1 MFPPNIIGS
10 PDSPDP
16 ITITLL
22 LFDSESLIVASIPLS
37 FRILVVNDELN
48 ILFASALPWASILT
62 LSASFLALSNLN
74 SYSKDSCSCLSFLSI
89 ASLTV
94 ALSEPTLDH
103 HYYVHIGRLSF

>member
-37 FRILVVNDELN
+37 FRILVVNDEFK
-48 ILFASALPWASILT
+48 ILFASDENQVFKNSRF
-62 LSASFLALSNLN
+62 SFF
-74 SYSKDSCSCLSFLSI
+74 FLVKCNYH
-89 ASLTV
+89 LKNV
-94 ALSEPTLDH
+94 GGQKYQL
-103 HYYVHIGRLSF
+103 